1 MHQPSVSCR
10 PCSLELLDNEFC
22 FVSRSWFALIT
33 IFLFVAS
40 TAFAQKELAI
50 QERATG
56 YFLDLLR
63 LDTTNPPGHET
74 LVVEYLKHIADAE
87 GIPCELV
94 GPDRQRLNF
103 IARLNGSGSRR
114 PLLLMAHSDV
124 VPADRSQWTVEPFA
138 ATIKDGVVY
147 GRGAED
153 IKSLLAAE
161 LAVVV
166 ELKRKRVPLD
176 RDVILLAEADEEA
189 GSTGI
194 TWLIQNAW
202 KKIDAEFALN
212 EFGFW
217 QDQDSG
223 ERVFQIQTTEKVPTR
238 IILTAHGTAGHG
250 SLPRPDNP
258 VAHLARA
265 ITRLVDAEQPIA
277 LNPTTRRYFAEIG
290 RLPNRLWLQPLLP
303 KLEDSEQAATVV
315 KSIREHD
322 PELDA
327 MLHTTVS
334 PTILQ
339 AGMKVNVIPNN
350 AEAQLDVRRLPTE
363 TEEEVHARF
372 AHIIDDAAISVKS
385 AGGQQMPSTEPSSLS
400 SKLYVA
406 MEQVFKTSHP
416 HTIVVPFMMRGATDG
431 SFLRAK
437 GMGVY
442 GVPVFGREGEPRWHG
457 NDERISLHNF
467 KQGVEL
473 LHNIVRTVVATN
485 AVK

>member
-1 MHQPSVSCR
+1 MHQAPVTCR
-10 PCSLELLDNEFC
+10 PGCLDVLDHVFSV
-22 FVSRSWFALIT
+22 VSRSWCALIA
-33 IFLFVAS
+33 IFLFAAS
-40 TAFAQKELAI
+40 MAFAQNEPAM
-50 QERATG
+50 QERATE
-56 YFLDLLR
+56 YFVNLLR

-74 LVVEYLKHIADAE
+74 LVAEYLKHIADAE

-94 GPDRQRLNF
+94 GPDSQRLNF
-103 IARLNGSGSRR
+103 IARLKGSGSGR

-138 ATIKDGVVY
+138 AAIKDGVVY

-153 IKSLLAAE
+153 IKSLVAAE
-161 LAVVV
+161 LAVMV
-166 ELKRKRVPLD
+166 ELKRKRVQLH
-176 RDVILLAEADEEA
+176 RDVILLVEADEEA

-194 TWLIQNAW
+194 NWLIQNAW
-202 KKIDAEFALN
+202 DKIDAEFALN
-212 EFGFW
+212 ELGFW
-217 QDQDSG
+217 QDQSSG

-238 IILTAHGTAGHG
+238 VIVTARGTAGHG

-277 LNPTTRRYFAEIG
+277 LNPTTRRYFAETAS
-290 RLPNRLWLQPLLP
+290 LPGMPWLQPLLP
-303 KLEDSEQAATVV
+303 KLEDSEQAATIV

-339 AGMKVNVIPNN
+339 AGTKVNVIPNN
-350 AEAQLDVRRLPTE
+350 AEAQVDVRRLPTE
-363 TEEEVHARF
+363 TAEEVYARF
-372 AHIIDDAAISVKS
+372 AHIIDDAAVSVKS

-400 SKLYVA
+400 SELYVA
-406 MEQVFKTSHP
+406 MEQVFQKSHP
-416 HTIVVPFMMRGATDG
+416 HAVIVPFMMRGASDG
-431 SFLRAK
+431 AFLRAK

-442 GVPVFGREGEPRWHG
+442 GVPVFGREGEPRFHG
-457 NDERISLHNF
+457 NDERMSLHNF

-473 LHNIVRTVVATN
+473 LHNVVLTVVATDS
-485 AVK
+485 AK